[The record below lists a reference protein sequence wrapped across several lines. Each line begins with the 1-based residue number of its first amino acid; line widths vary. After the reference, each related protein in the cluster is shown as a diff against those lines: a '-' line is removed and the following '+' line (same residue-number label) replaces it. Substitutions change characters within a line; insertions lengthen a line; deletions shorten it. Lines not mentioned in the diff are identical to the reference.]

1 MPSTPL
7 NRCAIARGGTRD
19 FVPWRF
25 LDAGCNSAW
34 IVSASRRPKTCT
46 KPEVPALLW
55 QAGKFAS
62 PPPVKF
68 GATARILAY
77 HLWAQTAEW
86 AMIDVV
92 VTQRVNAGMEE
103 AFETIAREVT
113 ANTLSQD
120 KGCLRY
126 EWYRAEAP
134 QTYILIER
142 WTDQAAAQAHIN
154 ADHIAAL
161 MPRIRDCVPEK
172 FSTMRLTR
180 IE

>member
-1 MPSTPL
+1 
-7 NRCAIARGGTRD
+7 
-19 FVPWRF
+19 
-25 LDAGCNSAW
+25 
-34 IVSASRRPKTCT
+34 
-46 KPEVPALLW
+46 
-55 QAGKFAS
+55 
-62 PPPVKF
+62 
-68 GATARILAY
+68 
-77 HLWAQTAEW
+77 
-86 AMIDVV
+86 MIDVV

-142 WTDQAAAQAHIN
+142 WTDHAAAHAHIN

-172 FSTMRLTR
+172 FSAMRLTR